1 MAISFLL
8 SVLNSV
14 LIKFKKKM
22 NKFIYTAL
30 LVSMAAF
37 VNAQVSIGGKQ
48 TVEGNAT
55 LLDFNSP
62 LSADTNSTS
71 NNNTNGIILPAVL
84 EDDAVTS
91 PSNGTFIYDYE
102 AKTVKLFANNGW
114 ISLSEQG
121 NNSQIVVN
129 ASADLNASQGA
140 IIGSQTSAAKGVLI
154 LESSDKAMILPRI
167 QNPHINVKSPYPGMM
182 CYDTVRKSLAV
193 FDGTNWNYWK

>member
-1 MAISFLL
+1 
-8 SVLNSV
+8 
-14 LIKFKKKM
+14 M
-22 NKFIYTAL
+22 NKFIYTAV

-48 TVEGNAT
+48 AVEGNAT

-62 LSADTNSTS
+62 LSADTNSTT
-71 NNNTNGIILPAVL
+71 NNNTKGIILPAVL
-84 EDDAVTS
+84 EDDAVAS

-114 ISLSEQG
+114 TSLSEQG

-129 ASADLNASQGA
+129 PSPDLNASQGA
-140 IIGSQTSAAKGVLI
+140 IIGSKTSAAKGVLI

-167 QNPHINVKSPYPGMM
+167 QNPHTNVKSPYPGMI